1 MTKPIASEPSHVSHA
16 WHGLRLSLLFVWLW
30 TAVVSVWELHGQSRA
45 LLLAGGITDVGVSD
59 ILVVSGAALDALL
72 GAWLWFRPSRRVYLL
87 AMAAMVL
94 LTLIATLL
102 SPSLWLHPLGPLS
115 KNVPIA
121 VLLWVLA
128 REAP

>member
-1 MTKPIASEPSHVSHA
+1 MNAVQRPHHDETHRVRTQPS
-16 WHGLRLSLLFVWLW
+16 R
-30 TAVVSVWELHGQSRA
+30 SR
-45 LLLAGGITDVGVSD
+45 V
-59 ILVVSGAALDALL
+59 ALDALL

-94 LTLIATLL
+94 MTLIATLL

-128 REAP
+128 RGAP